1 MGKERRAFQ
10 GVFMPRCIWLNN
22 ELKPSEKMLLTEI
35 NSLDTQKECFASN
48 DHFTTF
54 LNVSKGR
61 VSQMISH
68 LKDLKY
74 INVKLIYKPHSKEID
89 KRVIT
94 VNQQKFYGITPL
106 GNEHTPLAD
115 YLPPL
120 GNAQDNISIN
130 KSINKK
136 TLRQKHKKR
145 VYDKDSDYYKLSE
158 FFVKQILNNNP
169 NFKKPNIQK
178 WSDDFRIM
186 IERDRRD
193 KHQVAKL
200 IVWVQHDSF
209 WMSNVLSPTKLRD
222 KYDSLVMRM
231 ANSSE
236 QRGSNSKEHISSKEN
251 DLKDKLKKEAEK
263 KIKENEKENAA
274 RRTRIMQGSA
284 EQA

>member
-1 MGKERRAFQ
+1 MDKERRAFQ

-74 INVKLIYKPHSKEID
+74 INVRLIYKPRSKEID

-106 GNEHTPLAD
+106 GNDHTPLAN

-130 KSINKK
+130 RSINKTIADSEK
-136 TLRQKHKKR
+136 SASASPKISKNQLDEDFDKLWKIYPIKKEKQVAR
-145 VYDKDSDYYKLSE
+145 KKYEKAIRDGVTN
-158 FFVKQILNNNP
+158 KQIQDGIISYIKEIKLKGTSKQYIKHGGTWFSQRCWEDEYETSPEPHVLNQEKP
-169 NFKKPNIQK
+169 LKPKSKIDSKKK
-178 WSDDFRIM
+178 DELLKEAR
-186 IERDRRD
+186 ERD
-193 KHQVAKL
+193 KKL
-200 IVWVQHDSF
+200 
-209 WMSNVLSPTKLRD
+209 L
-222 KYDSLVMRM
+222 
-231 ANSSE
+231 
-236 QRGSNSKEHISSKEN
+236 G
-251 DLKDKLKKEAEK
+251 EK
-263 KIKENEKENAA
+263 
-274 RRTRIMQGSA
+274 
-284 EQA
+284 

>member
-94 VNQQKFYGITPL
+94 VNQQKFYGITHL

-130 KSINKK
+130 KSM
-136 TLRQKHKKR
+136 L
-145 VYDKDSDYYKLSE
+145 LSGMP
-158 FFVKQILNNNP
+158 FI
-169 NFKKPNIQK
+169 
-178 WSDDFRIM
+178 
-186 IERDRRD
+186 
-193 KHQVAKL
+193 
-200 IVWVQHDSF
+200 
-209 WMSNVLSPTKLRD
+209 
-222 KYDSLVMRM
+222 
-231 ANSSE
+231 
-236 QRGSNSKEHISSKEN
+236 NSKQSPCCKFIILIILSLSS
-251 DLKDKLKKEAEK
+251 LSTYLF
-263 KIKENEKENAA
+263 
-274 RRTRIMQGSA
+274 
-284 EQA
+284 